1 MKISFANNLKEM
13 IETAKANIEKVVA
26 NDNQNQSLMKD
37 IEDIK
42 EKSQS
47 CLKKIN
53 SDKDERRL

>member
-26 NDNQNQSLMKD
+26 NDNQSQSLMKE

-42 EKSQS
+42 EKIAKLS
-47 CLKKIN
+47 
-53 SDKDERRL
+53 